1 MRKIILTCAVTGASI
16 TADKNDAVPVT
27 PQEIIKSCLDAH
39 AAGAAVVHI
48 HVRDPETARPATD
61 LHLYQEVVEGIR
73 AAGTDVVINLTTG
86 PGQHFYNDPAKP
98 SVMLDKSWL
107 LTPEE
112 RVAHVAALKPDI
124 CSLDV
129 CSFNRPDHIV
139 VNSLD
144 TIRLMAGAIRDTGVK
159 PELEIFEAGQ
169 MGMVSDLQA
178 EGLIDG
184 PLLFSFVM
192 GTKYTAPPTPQM
204 VSVLAGLAP
213 AGSYWAAFGAGA
225 HEFPIAA
232 QSVTNGGQIRVG
244 LEDNLY
250 VRRGVKAK
258 SNAELVERAVQLI
271 DILGYDLAS
280 PAEARE
286 MLQIN

>member
-1 MRKIILTCAVTGASI
+1 MRKIILTCAVTGASE
-16 TADKNDAVPVT
+16 TRDKNDAVPVT
-27 PQEIIKSCLDAH
+27 PDEIVRSCLDAH

-48 HVRDPETARPATD
+48 HVRDPETAKPATD
-61 LHLYQEVVEGIR
+61 LHLYEEVVKGVR
-73 AAGTDVVINLTTG
+73 AAGTDVLINLTTG
-86 PGQHFYNDPAKP
+86 PGQHFRNNPAKP
-98 SVMLDKSWL
+98 GEILPESWL
-107 LTPEE
+107 LSPVE
-112 RVAHVAALKPDI
+112 RVQHVAALKPDI

-139 VNSLD
+139 INSLD
-144 TIRLMAGAIRDTGVK
+144 TIRLMAGAIRETGVK

-169 MGMVSDLQA
+169 MGMVADLQT
-178 EGLIDG
+178 EGYFKD

-192 GTKYTAPPTPQM
+192 GTKYTAPATPQM
-204 VSVLAGLAP
+204 VSCLASLTP
-213 AGSYWAAFGAGA
+213 PNSVWAAFGAGA

-232 QSVTNGGQIRVG
+232 QSMTHGGQVRVG

-250 VRRGVKAK
+250 IRRGVKAK

-280 PAEARE
+280 PADARE
-286 MLQIN
+286 MLNIK

>member
-1 MRKIILTCAVTGASI
+1 MRKIILTCAVTGAS
-16 TADKNDAVPVT
+16 DSRGKSDAVPVT
-27 PQEIIKSCLDAH
+27 PEEIIRSALDAH

-48 HVRDPETARPATD
+48 HVRDPETAKPATD
-61 LHLYQEVVEGIR
+61 LALYEEVVKGIR

-86 PGQHFYNDPAKP
+86 PGQHFYNDPANPREVLPKTW
-98 SVMLDKSWL
+98 M
-107 LTPEE
+107 LTPQE
-112 RVAHVAALKPDI
+112 RVVHVAALKPDI

-129 CSFNRPDHIV
+129 CSFNRPDHVV
-139 VNSLD
+139 VNSFD
-144 TIRLMAGAIRDTGVK
+144 TIRLMAGIIRDTGVK

-169 MGMVSDLQA
+169 MGMVHDLKA
-178 EGLIDG
+178 EGYLDD

-192 GTKYTAPPTPQM
+192 GTKYTAPPTPLM
-204 VSVLAGLAP
+204 VKCLADLAP
-213 AGSYWAAFGAGA
+213 PGSIWAAFGAGA

-232 QSVTNGGQIRVG
+232 QSLTNGGQVRVG

-250 VRRGVKAK
+250 IRRGVKAK

-280 PAEARE
+280 PADARE
-286 MLQIN
+286 LLGIA